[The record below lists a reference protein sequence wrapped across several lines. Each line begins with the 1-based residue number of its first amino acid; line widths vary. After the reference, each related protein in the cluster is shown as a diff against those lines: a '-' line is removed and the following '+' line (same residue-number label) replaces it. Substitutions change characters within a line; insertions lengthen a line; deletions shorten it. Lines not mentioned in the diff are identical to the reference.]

1 MEKGF
6 KKDKVFPKKKE
17 EKEDLDKKENEKKE
31 IKMKI
36 EELKVISTEEI
47 SMYPSISPN
56 LEKIAYYGVPLQK
69 AHCFNFELHL
79 YNLKSKTTNKIIP

>member
-6 KKDKVFPKKKE
+6 KKDKIFPKKKE
-17 EKEDLDKKENEKKE
+17 EKEEEEKKEKENKE

-47 SMYPSISPN
+47 SMFPSISPN
-56 LEKIAYYGVPLQK
+56 LEKIAYYGVPL
-69 AHCFNFELHL
+69 
-79 YNLKSKTTNKIIP
+79 